1 MLAQLLA
8 SELALNL
15 VLELVPMFEIKLT
28 MTLLMVP
35 VLRNELAQVKG
46 LALGIG
52 SEVLAGMT

>member
-1 MLAQLLA
+1 MLA